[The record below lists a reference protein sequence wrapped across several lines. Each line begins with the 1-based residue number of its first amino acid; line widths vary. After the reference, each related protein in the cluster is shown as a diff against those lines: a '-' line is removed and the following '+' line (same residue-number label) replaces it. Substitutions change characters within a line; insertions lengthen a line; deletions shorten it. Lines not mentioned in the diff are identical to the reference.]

1 MFNLSRHGGTTMH
14 SSVMNQ
20 ILYVLSHLSD
30 KLNTLVTVRQR
41 EYDTYLRQS
50 ENDGKYELKGW
61 FVRHQVNMKESVR
74 QSDYDRHF
82 LVSEKFE
89 VSLSFIFHLVCFA
102 VRQSE

>member
-74 QSDYDRHF
+74 QYVCIESMIDIFWYLTSLKCLFHSYSIYF
-82 LVSEKFE
+82 
-89 VSLSFIFHLVCFA
+89 VSL
-102 VRQSE
+102 